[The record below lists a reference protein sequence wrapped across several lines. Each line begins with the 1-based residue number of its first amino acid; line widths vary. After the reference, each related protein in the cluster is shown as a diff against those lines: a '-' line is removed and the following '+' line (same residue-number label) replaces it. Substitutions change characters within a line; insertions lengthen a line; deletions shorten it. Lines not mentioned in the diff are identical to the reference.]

1 MERIPFNEWANM
13 TVKYSA
19 RGQQQVMWD
28 GHDDWARCYYC
39 FCLQAPACL
48 CTHMIHSKF
57 TGKWT
62 CQKQGFSAVLQNS
75 PPPPKKKEEKI
86 PVCMCAVISFTVN
99 TCYILSESAGDK
111 ESDWLRIS
119 HLVSWCFE
127 PSQPQRIISG
137 LKTNFSLSPSPSHST
152 SHITRLFLLAM
163 DNASHQC

>member
-1 MERIPFNEWANM
+1 MSGPIWLSSTVLGVNSRWCGMDTMTESGVITVFVFKPRPVSAHTWYTANSQVNEH
-13 TVKYSA
+13 VKNKVF
-19 RGQQQVMWD
+19 R
-28 GHDDWARCYYC
+28 
-39 FCLQAPACL
+39 L
-48 CTHMIHSKF
+48 CCKI
-57 TGKWT
+57 
-62 CQKQGFSAVLQNS
+62 V
-75 PPPPKKKEEKI
+75 PPPQKKEKI